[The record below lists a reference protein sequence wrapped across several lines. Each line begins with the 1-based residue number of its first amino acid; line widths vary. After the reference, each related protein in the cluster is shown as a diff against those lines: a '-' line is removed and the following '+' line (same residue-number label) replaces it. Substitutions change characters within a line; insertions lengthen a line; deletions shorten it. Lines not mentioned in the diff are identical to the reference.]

1 MRILTLDVGGTAIK
15 SAIFDENNQLSDI
28 RETPSVGA
36 AGEALVYRAAEVAA
50 AYDDFDVLSVSMT
63 GQINDKTQ
71 NLLFQYNKS
80 AGTEDVECPAGEILR
95 SAVNRPVFLLNDSN
109 AAALGEAY
117 FGAGQGHEDFLCLT
131 YGTGVGSGIIQNR
144 ELLTGSRG
152 IAGEVGHMVIH
163 AGGRL
168 CGCGRRGCYERYA
181 ATTALLYSSR
191 KVKPELENAR
201 QLFEFAPNN
210 PALQRV
216 IRGWVREIVEGLCTL
231 VYIFN
236 PSCIILGGGVM
247 EREDVLEMVRKR
259 FYKRVIPTFSKVELL
274 PAQLG
279 NQAGM
284 FGALAYA
291 KQHLK
296 DIEL

>member
-28 RETPSVGA
+28 RETPSAGA
-36 AGEALVYRAAEVAA
+36 AGEALVYRAAEVASG
-50 AYDDFDVLSVSMT
+50 YDDFDILSVSMT

-71 NLLFQYNKS
+71 NLLFQYNKG
-80 AGTEDVECPAGEILR
+80 AGAGDVECPAGEILR
-95 SAVNRPVFLLNDSN
+95 NSVKRPVFLLNDSN

-117 FGAGQGHEDFLCLT
+117 FGAGQGHKDFLCLT
-131 YGTGVGSGIIQNR
+131 YGTGVGSGIIQNGQLR
-144 ELLTGSRG
+144 TGSRG

-168 CGCGRRGCYERYA
+168 CGCGHRGCYERYA
-181 ATTALLYSSR
+181 ATTALLASAR

-201 QLFEFAPNN
+201 QLFELAPNDL
-210 PALQRV
+210 ALQRV
-216 IRGWVREIVEGLCTL
+216 IRAWVREIVEGLCTL

-259 FYKRVIPTFSKVELL
+259 FYKRVIPTFSKVELI

-291 KQHLK
+291 QQHLSDA
-296 DIEL
+296 DI